1 MCYKLYCALKN
12 VRLII
17 RMVFSII
24 KWTLISLTLIFLIH
38 HLYMFLL
45 NTLTVPKIKDLV
57 NKPNE
62 QYRDI
67 FDTLNKNTNKNNNNN
82 VKAHTE
88 QNMTEE
94 LSLFLNDLKKKGGEN
109 NTVVGGRNP
118 QGAALS
124 NPKGGENKTVVGG
137 QDPIESASNSST
149 IYSPF

>member
-1 MCYKLYCALKN
+1 
-12 VRLII
+12 
-17 RMVFSII
+17 MVFSII

-67 FDTLNKNTNKNNNNN
+67 FATLNNNKT
-82 VKAHTE
+82 KAPITTE

-94 LSLFLNDLKKKGGEN
+94 LSLFLNDLKKGPTKGSTLSNPKGSALSNPYDGEN
-109 NTVVGGRNP
+109 NTVVGG
-118 QGAALS
+118 
-124 NPKGGENKTVVGG
+124 
-137 QDPIESASNSST
+137 QDPHT
-149 IYSPF
+149 LYSPF

>member
-1 MCYKLYCALKN
+1 
-12 VRLII
+12 
-17 RMVFSII
+17 
-24 KWTLISLTLIFLIH
+24 
-38 HLYMFLL
+38 MFLL
-45 NTLTVPKIKDLV
+45 NTLTVPIIKDLV

-67 FDTLNKNTNKNNNNN
+67 FATLNNNNN
-82 VKAHTE
+82 NKAKAPIPTE

-124 NPKGGENKTVVGG
+124 NPKGSTLSNPKGAALSNPKGAALSNPYDGENYNSFVADASSFDVVGRDPPSSVVGG
-137 QDPIESASNSST
+137 RNPLFKI
-149 IYSPF
+149 

>member
-1 MCYKLYCALKN
+1 
-12 VRLII
+12 
-17 RMVFSII
+17 MVFSII

-67 FDTLNKNTNKNNNNN
+67 FATLNNNKT
-82 VKAHTE
+82 KAPIITE

-94 LSLFLNDLKKKGGEN
+94 LSLFLNDLKKG
-109 NTVVGGRNP
+109 P
-118 QGAALS
+118 ALS

>member
-1 MCYKLYCALKN
+1 
-12 VRLII
+12 
-17 RMVFSII
+17 MVFSII

-67 FDTLNKNTNKNNNNN
+67 FATLNNNNN
-82 VKAHTE
+82 KTKAPPIPTE

-94 LSLFLNDLKKKGGEN
+94 LSLFLNDLKKGGAKGSTLSNPYDGEN
-109 NTVVGGRNP
+109 YNSFVADASSFDVVGRDPPSSVVGGRNP
-118 QGAALS
+118 LF
-124 NPKGGENKTVVGG
+124 K
-137 QDPIESASNSST
+137 I
-149 IYSPF
+149 

>member
-1 MCYKLYCALKN
+1 
-12 VRLII
+12 
-17 RMVFSII
+17 MVFSII

-67 FDTLNKNTNKNNNNN
+67 FATLNNNKT
-82 VKAHTE
+82 KAPTE

-94 LSLFLNDLKKKGGEN
+94 LSLFLNDLKKGPALSNPKGSALSNPYDGEN
-109 NTVVGGRNP
+109 YNDITSSVVGEQDPQDITSSVVGGRNP
-118 QGAALS
+118 H
-124 NPKGGENKTVVGG
+124 
-137 QDPIESASNSST
+137 
-149 IYSPF
+149 YSPF

>member
-1 MCYKLYCALKN
+1 
-12 VRLII
+12 
-17 RMVFSII
+17 MVFSII
-24 KWTLISLTLIFLIH
+24 KWTVISLTLIFLIH

-57 NKPNE
+57 DKPNE

-67 FDTLNKNTNKNNNNN
+67 FATLNNNKA
-82 VKAHTE
+82 KAPITTE

-109 NTVVGGRNP
+109 KTVVGGRNP

-124 NPKGGENKTVVGG
+124 NPYDGENYNSFVADASSFDVVGRDTPSSVVGG
-137 QDPIESASNSST
+137 RNPLFNL
-149 IYSPF
+149 